1 MSTASGLPGPEVDTQ
16 PGKEMDLS
24 RVTQHES
31 LVGRERRA
39 NRACKG
45 FQEKHGIEHMAL
57 STWGGWERVRNT
69 PTHSQG

>member
-24 RVTQHES
+24 RVTQRES

-45 FQEKHGIEHMAL
+45 SQAKHGIEHMAL
-57 STWGGWERVRNT
+57 STWGRWEWVRNT